1 MGKCASTRVSERVS
15 ESSSL
20 IVERHKHTSHHAF
33 PEVLPHQAHA
43 CRQDEAEQARAQL
56 DPHENRKHR
65 PVSLPS
71 HSLTHSLTHLALT
84 VCLTAASQL
93 TTHAMTHSLASVCSA
108 LPFTRH
114 LIRLLLLCCA
124 HHSPLPLFSPADT
137 TPREDTGDAP
147 SSESK
152 CLVTRLTAAFLLCTC
167 SYSVLS
173 CEASFR

>member
-1 MGKCASTRVSERVS
+1 LLGKCASTRVSERVS

-71 HSLTHSLTHLALT
+71 HSLTHSLTHSPGPD
-84 VCLTAASQL
+84 CLSDCCI
-93 TTHAMTHSLASVCSA
+93 TTHNSRNDSLTCLCLLCSA
-108 LPFTRH
+108 FHPTPYSSSAAVLCSSFSTPSFLACRYNSKRRH
-114 LIRLLLLCCA
+114 WRRTKLGI
-124 HHSPLPLFSPADT
+124 
-137 TPREDTGDAP
+137 
-147 SSESK
+147 
-152 CLVTRLTAAFLLCTC
+152 
-167 SYSVLS
+167 
-173 CEASFR
+173 